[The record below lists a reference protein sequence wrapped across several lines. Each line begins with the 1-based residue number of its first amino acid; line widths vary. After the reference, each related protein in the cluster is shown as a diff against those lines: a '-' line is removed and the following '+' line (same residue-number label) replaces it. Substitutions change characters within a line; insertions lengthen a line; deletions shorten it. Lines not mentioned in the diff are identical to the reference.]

1 MRSLI
6 YLANRQIL
14 EKLYFGRLT
23 QFTRVNLQDHGFHFG
38 GFVDMDH
45 QHFNQLILKYGKLEL
60 VYDPVGDLYT
70 IQIGRPVFT

>member
-1 MRSLI
+1 M
-6 YLANRQIL
+6 
-14 EKLYFGRLT
+14 T
-23 QFTRVNLQDHGFHFG
+23 
-38 GFVDMDH
+38 H